1 MQINK
6 TFLMKCYYQYLG
18 LFFFCFLSCF
28 CEVAQAETKDFVL
41 VIDAGHGGKDPG
53 AVGRFGKEKD
63 INLNVALRFGRTV
76 EKWIPG
82 VKVVY
87 TRTTDRFLK
96 LYQRAEVANNAN
108 ADLFV
113 SIHTN
118 SVSSYRSTTKGMS
131 TYILGFDKAAK
142 NLAVAQRENAVVT
155 YESDY
160 KTRYQGF
167 DPKSDE
173 SYIIFE
179 LMQDK
184 FYEQSEHF
192 AQMIQARKPSSRRD
206 KGVRKGPFLVLK
218 ETAMPSVLVE
228 LGFISQREEE
238 RYLMSSKGRKE
249 VALSIYYAFKAYKAE
264 YDKRQKALNQQ
275 VMIETHKA
283 SQTTSV
289 STLSNAKTTTSISTS
304 KEQVV
309 YKVQLCAL
317 PVKKDLTKSPFKN
330 LSKMGV
336 YKQKGLYKYTC
347 GDNASFDKVNRLR
360 RSLSKRFPGC
370 FVVAFKNGKRIK

>member
-1 MQINK
+1 
-6 TFLMKCYYQYLG
+6 MKCYYQYLG
-18 LFFFCFLSCF
+18 LFFFCILSCF
-28 CEVAQAETKDFVL
+28 CVVTQAETKDFVL
-41 VIDAGHGGKDPG
+41 VIDAGHGGRDPG

-63 INLNVALRFGRTV
+63 INLNVAMRFGRTV

-87 TRTTDRFLK
+87 TRKSDRFLK
-96 LYQRAEVANNAN
+96 LYQRAEIANKAN

-118 SVSSYRSTTKGMS
+118 SVASHKSTTKGIS
-131 TYILGFDKAAK
+131 TYVLGFDKAAK

-192 AQMIQARKPSSRRD
+192 AQMIQSRKPASRRN

-238 RYLMSSKGRKE
+238 RYLMSDKGRKE

-264 YDKRQKALNQQ
+264 YDKRQQALNQQ
-275 VMIETHKA
+275 VVIDAHRTA
-283 SQTTSV
+283 QNSAVATSSNINTTPRSV
-289 STLSNAKTTTSISTS
+289 SVS
-304 KEQVV
+304 KNQVV

-330 LSKMGV
+330 LSKVGV
-336 YKQKGLYKYTC
+336 YKQRGLYKYTC
-347 GDNASFDKVNRLR
+347 GDNISFDKVNNLR

>member
-1 MQINK
+1 
-6 TFLMKCYYQYLG
+6 MKCYYRYIGIVL
-18 LFFFCFLSCF
+18 LSVLSCF
-28 CEVAQAETKDFVL
+28 CVVPQSVAKDFVL
-41 VIDAGHGGKDPG
+41 VIDPGHGGKDSG
-53 AVGRFGKEKD
+53 ALGSFGKEKD
-63 INLNVALRFGRTV
+63 INLNIAMRFGRTV
-76 EKWIPG
+76 EKCIPG
-82 VKVVY
+82 VKVIY
-87 TRTTDRFLK
+87 TRKTDRFIK
-96 LYQRAEVANNAN
+96 LYRRAEIANKEN

-118 SVSSYRSTTKGMS
+118 SVASHRSTTKGIS
-131 TYILGFDKAAK
+131 TYILGFNKAAK

-192 AQMIQARKPSSRRD
+192 AEMIQHRKPASRRN

-228 LGFISQREEE
+228 VGFISQREEE
-238 RYLMSSKGRKE
+238 RYLMSNKGRKE
-249 VALSIYYAFKAYKAE
+249 VALSIYYAFKAYKTE
-264 YDKRQKALNQQ
+264 YDKRQMAL
-275 VMIETHKA
+275 K
-283 SQTTSV
+283 SQPIKKDDRVDNLADHSKSRSTV
-289 STLSNAKTTTSISTS
+289 STDK
-304 KEQVV
+304 VV

-317 PVKKDLTKSPFKN
+317 PEKKDLSKRPFNK
-330 LSKMGV
+330 LVKAGV
-336 YKQKGLYKYTC
+336 YKQGKLYKYTC
-347 GDNASFDKVNRLR
+347 GDDVNFKKVNRLR
-360 RSLSKRFPGC
+360 RTLSKRFPGC
-370 FVVAFKNGKRIK
+370 FVVAFKNGKRIHIKKK

>member
-1 MQINK
+1 
-6 TFLMKCYYQYLG
+6 MKCYYRYIGIVL
-18 LFFFCFLSCF
+18 LSVLSCF
-28 CEVAQAETKDFVL
+28 CVVPQSMAKDFVL
-41 VIDAGHGGKDPG
+41 VIDPGHGGKDSG
-53 AVGRFGKEKD
+53 ALGSFGKEKD
-63 INLNVALRFGRTV
+63 INLNIAMRFGRTV
-76 EKWIPG
+76 EKCIPG
-82 VKVVY
+82 VKVIY
-87 TRTTDRFLK
+87 TRKTDRFIK
-96 LYQRAEVANNAN
+96 LYRRAEIANKEN

-118 SVSSYRSTTKGMS
+118 SVASHRTTTKGIS
-131 TYILGFDKAAK
+131 TYILGFNKAAK

-192 AQMIQARKPSSRRD
+192 AEMIQHRKPASRRN

-228 LGFISQREEE
+228 VGFISQREEE
-238 RYLMSSKGRKE
+238 RYLMSNKGRKE

-264 YDKRQKALNQQ
+264 YDKRQTAL
-275 VMIETHKA
+275 K
-283 SQTTSV
+283 SQPIKKNDRVDNLSDYSKSRSAV
-289 STLSNAKTTTSISTS
+289 STNKIM
-304 KEQVV
+304 

-317 PVKKDLTKSPFKN
+317 PEKKDLSKRPFNDLVKA
-330 LSKMGV
+330 GV
-336 YKQKGLYKYTC
+336 YKQGKLYKYTC
-347 GDNASFDKVNRLR
+347 GDDVNFKKVNRLR
-360 RSLSKRFPGC
+360 RTLSKRFPGC
-370 FVVAFKNGKRIK
+370 FVVAFKNGKRIHIKKK